1 MNYISLN
8 KLELKCELMINMC
21 YQLNFMSKTE
31 PTVICAS
38 NEEFQKCTAVAMWK
52 KKLMYCLQMALHGNK
67 KNVMGH
73 WVLC

>member
-1 MNYISLN
+1 M
-8 KLELKCELMINMC
+8 NMC

-38 NEEFQKCTAVAMWK
+38 NLDFQKCTAAAIWK
-52 KKLMYCLQMALHGNK
+52 KNLIYCLQMALNGNK
-67 KNVMGH
+67 KNVMEE